1 MILSSWNMKVKIG
14 IIYEYATWVFDI
26 LGIIDSER
34 DNAVF
39 NILEC

>member
-1 MILSSWNMKVKIG
+1 MKVKIG
-14 IIYEYATWVFDI
+14 IIYEYATRLFDI
-26 LGIIDSER
+26 LGVTDSER